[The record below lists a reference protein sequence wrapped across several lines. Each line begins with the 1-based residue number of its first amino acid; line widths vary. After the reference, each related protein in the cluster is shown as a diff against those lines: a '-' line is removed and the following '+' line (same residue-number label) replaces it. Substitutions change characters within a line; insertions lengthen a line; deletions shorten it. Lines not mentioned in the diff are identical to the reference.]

1 MRVFRFLV
9 LLVITVLVSG
19 FSKLAY
25 ADSYSHSIEVF
36 KKSPAVQLFFE
47 NAYGYA
53 VFPIVGK
60 VGVGIGGAYGKGQV
74 YRREQVTGTARLYK
88 ASIGFQL
95 GGQVFSEIIFFED
108 NRAYDE
114 FTSGNFEFDAAASA
128 VAITAAVQTK
138 VGTQGVTGGASAGPA
153 TGIQGYTNYRKGTA
167 VFVHTKGGLMFEA
180 AIGGQK
186 FSFLRNATESEGQEK
201 AAHETHESTE
211 AVEYEEGEAEEE
223 AHETE
228 KGHD

>member
-9 LLVITVLVSG
+9 LLVVTVLVSG
-19 FSKLAY
+19 FSNLAR

-36 KKSPAVQLFFE
+36 KKSPVVQPFFE

-53 VFPIVGK
+53 IFPIVGK
-60 VGVGIGGAYGKGQV
+60 AGIVVGAAYGKGKV
-74 YRREQVTGTARLYK
+74 YRGERLTGTARLYK
-88 ASIGFQL
+88 ATIGFQL

-108 NRAYDE
+108 KRVYDE
-114 FTSGNFEFDAAASA
+114 FASGNFEFDAAASA
-128 VAITAAVQTK
+128 VVITAAVQTK
-138 VGTQGVTGGASAGPA
+138 IGTQGVTGGASAGPA
-153 TGIQGYTNYRKGTA
+153 TGIQGRTKYSRGMA
-167 VFVHTKGGLMFEA
+167 VFVHIKGGLMFEA

-186 FSFLRNATESEGQEK
+186 FSFLRHATEPERQEK

-211 AVEYEEGEAEEE
+211 AIEYEEGEAEEE
-223 AHETE
+223 THETE